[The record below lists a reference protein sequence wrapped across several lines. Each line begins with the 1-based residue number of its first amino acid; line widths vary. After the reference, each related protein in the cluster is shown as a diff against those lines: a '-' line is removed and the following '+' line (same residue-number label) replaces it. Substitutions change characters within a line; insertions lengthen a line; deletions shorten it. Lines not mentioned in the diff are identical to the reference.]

1 MRDWSVKPLATV
13 LGFALLLSAC
23 DNNNNNGSSSSSSSS
38 SSGGSSSSSSSSSS
52 GSSSSSSSGAA
63 AVLLPTGQS
72 ITPTAAAGSSFQ
84 PLNPGL
90 KDFPDFTVGHA
101 MSEALSPDGKT
112 LLILTSGYNLNTD
125 AQGST
130 LAADSSEYVFVF
142 DVSGAA
148 PAQKQVLQVPNSYG
162 GIAFAPDGGKFYV
175 AGGVDDN
182 VHTYALASGQW
193 AASGSAI
200 ALNNS
205 AAAADSL
212 GGKGNGLKQAPV
224 AAGVAVTADG
234 KRLVVANQYND
245 SISLVDLSLGAAT
258 SYDLRPGKSGGT
270 PGTPGGENP
279 FGVAIVGSGTAY
291 VSSERDR
298 EIVVVDI
305 SAALPL
311 VKARIPVQG
320 NPNKLV
326 LNKAQTLLY
335 VAADNADAV
344 SVIDTAKNTVIQTLP
359 TVAPPGLLSG
369 TVRFRGAAPNSLALS
384 PDETT
389 LYVTNGGTNSV
400 AVIALGG
407 TTPGVTGLIPT
418 GWYPQ
423 AVVASASTLYVVNSK
438 SQAGPDPGTCYGYGA
453 SCLSGSPVKYA
464 PNEYVLQLEKAG
476 FLTIPVPNATQL
488 ATLTSQ
494 VAANDGVGYAPSAQD
509 AAVMQALHD
518 HIKHVIY
525 IVKENRTYDQVLG
538 DLGKGN
544 GDPSLVEFGAANT
557 PNLHAAA
564 SGFVTFDNFYDSGE
578 VSGNG
583 WAWSTSA
590 RETDVGVK
598 TIPLNYSGRGAP
610 YDTEGTNRNVN
621 VGLSGTARSSANPLT
636 PADPDLLPGTGN
648 VAAPDGPE
656 GEVQQ
661 GYLWNA
667 ALRAGL
673 SVRNYGFF
681 CDLSRYSSAVGPLQ
695 IPKTHDPHASNTTVA
710 YAANADLAPLTDP
723 YFRGYD
729 NAFPDFYREQE
740 WEREF
745 AGFVTD
751 GKLPALS
758 LVRFMH
764 DHTGAFS
771 SAIDGV
777 NTPQTQVADNDYAV
791 GKLLQ
796 ALANSPYKSDTLVFI
811 VEDDAQDGPDH
822 VDAHRSIGFVV
833 GPYVK
838 QGGLVSTHYSTVN
851 MLRTIEDVLG
861 IDHLSVY
868 DAFQAPMTDAFDPAQ
883 ASWSYTAT
891 VPAVLASTQLPV
903 SGKAAL
909 LKSAQARPTH
919 PASWWIA
926 RTRGMD
932 FSVEDRLDAVKY
944 NRLLWQ
950 GIKGRQPYPAVRSG
964 KDLRQD
970 RQQLLDKAGMKELAM
985 AGAP

>member
-1 MRDWSVKPLATV
+1 MRKSPAV
-13 LGFALLLSAC
+13 LLGLSCAALLAC
-23 DNNNNNGSSSSSSSS
+23 VW
-38 SSGGSSSSSSSSSS
+38 GGNT
-52 GSSSSSSSGAA
+52 GAA
-63 AVLLPTGQS
+63 PPAAPPATLLPTGQT
-72 ITPTAAAGSSFQ
+72 ITPTAAPGSTFQ
-84 PLNPGL
+84 PLKPGL
-90 KDFPDFTVGHA
+90 SDFPDYAVGQA
-101 MSEALSPDGKT
+101 MSEALSPDRKT
-112 LLILTSGYNLNTD
+112 LLILTSGYNLVKNT
-125 AQGST
+125 ASKVIP
-130 LAADSSEYVFVF
+130 ADSTEWIFVY
-142 DVSGAA
+142 DLGGAA
-148 PAQKQVLQVPNSYG
+148 PVQKQVLPVPNSFA
-162 GIAFAPDGGKFYV
+162 GIAFAPDGQHFYV
-175 AGGVDDN
+175 SGGKDDE
-182 VHTYALASGQW
+182 VHVFALGGGQW
-193 AASGSAI
+193 AESGQPI
-200 ALNNS
+200 KLGH
-205 AAAADSL
+205 SL
-212 GGKGNGLKQAPV
+212 GNGLGKSQAPV
-224 AAGVAVTADG
+224 AAGLAVSADG
-234 KRLVVANQYND
+234 KRLVVANLEND
-245 SISLVDLSLGAAT
+245 SISILDLGAGTVSAEL
-258 SYDLRPGKSGGT
+258 DLRPGKNGAA
-270 PGTPGGENP
+270 PGTPGGTYP
-279 FGVAIVGSGTAY
+279 YWVAIAGNDTAY
-291 VSSERDR
+291 VSSQRDR
-298 EIVVVDI
+298 EVEVVDL
-305 SAALPL
+305 SGATPKL
-311 VKARIPVQG
+311 KTRIPVPG
-320 NPNKLV
+320 NPNKML
-326 LNKAQTLLY
+326 LNAAQTRLY

-344 SVIDTAKNTVIQTLP
+344 SVIDTAGNALLRTLP
-359 TVAPPGLLSG
+359 TSFSG
-369 TVRFRGAAPNSLALS
+369 RDRDDQDERDAAAGPQRHRGERRFRGAAPNSLALS
-384 PDETT
+384 PDEAT
-389 LYVTNGGTNSV
+389 LYVTNGGINSV
-400 AVIALGG
+400 AVLRLGHEHEREDG
-407 TTPGVTGLIPT
+407 EGGLAGLIPT

-423 AVVASASTLYVVNSK
+423 AVQVSGDGSTLYVVNSK
-438 SQAGPDPGTCYGYGA
+438 SLPGPNPHYCKDGGPTCIAGSQISWQPGQYI
-453 SCLSGSPVKYA
+453 
-464 PNEYVLQLEKAG
+464 LQLEKAG
-476 FLTIPVPNATQL
+476 FQTIPVPDGGSL
-488 ATLTSQ
+488 AALTAR
-494 VAANDGVGYAPSAQD
+494 VAINDGFVRHGHEHD
-509 AAVMQALHD
+509 AGLMEQLRHR
-518 HIKHVIY
+518 IKHVIY

-538 DLGKGN
+538 DLDRGN
-544 GDPSLVEFGAANT
+544 GDPGLVEFGRAIT
-557 PNLHAAA
+557 PNQHAIA
-564 SGFVTFDNFYDSGE
+564 SSFVDLDNFHDSGE

-695 IPKTHDPHASNTTVA
+695 IPKDHDPHASNTTVA
-710 YAANADLAPLTDP
+710 YAANADLVPLTDP

-745 AGFVTD
+745 GGFVTS

-771 SAIDGV
+771 SATDGV

-868 DAFQAPMTDAFDPAQ
+868 DAFQPPMTDAFDPAQ

-909 LKSAQARPTH
+909 LKSAQAYPTH
-919 PASWWIA
+919 PAGWWSA

-950 GIKGRQPYPAVRSG
+950 GIKGQQPYPAVRSG

-970 RQQLLDKAGMKELAM
+970 RQKLLDKAGVKELAM